1 MPPSLCGVFVQLR
14 QLEEQQQQR
23 RPSHDDHGAP
33 APAPAP
39 TRRAPAAQ
47 HQHTKSMPAALQH
60 VQVRGD
66 LMDRLNLLESRIRQV
81 SCELGLD
88 SGGGKAVHPQFGLG
102 LGLGSSSSVPAVE
115 DPATWSDSAPVAV
128 VDPAFGGG
136 KVQNKPAAAG
146 GSWSAVEILQRGA
159 RQLHRSTSKTN
170 PPIKVSSAPTIH
182 RRRRRQKNLS
192 DRFCTLIDQGFQM
205 REKVLILLFRLFD
218 LKKVN
223 KLKEA
228 KSACEKEKRRAERSK
243 SLTKAERSKS
253 LTSRLWL
260 MVGCKH

>member
-1 MPPSLCGVFVQLR
+1 MADVLVDSQRRVLISGYGYGLPPPQPAESLLLGRLDQIDLRLR

-170 PPIKVSSAPTIH
+170 PPIKV
-182 RRRRRQKNLS
+182 
-192 DRFCTLIDQGFQM
+192 
-205 REKVLILLFRLFD
+205 
-218 LKKVN
+218 N